1 MTLRWLLASLHLIG
15 LGIGLVAVFVR
26 ALAFRD
32 IAQPGAIRRALM
44 ADNFW
49 GLSAIILIS
58 TGLLRA
64 FAGFEKGTAYYLGN
78 HVFWAK
84 MGLLLLVLILEIRPM
99 ATLIGWRRKLR
110 ANAELD
116 TTRVG
121 QFATTSYIQT
131 AILAAM
137 IFAATAMAR
146 GFGY

>member
-1 MTLRWLLASLHLIG
+1 MPFRWLLASFHLIG

-26 ALAFRD
+26 GLSLRN
-32 IAQPGAIRRALM
+32 IQQPGAIRRALM

-58 TGLLRA
+58 TGLLRV
-64 FAGFEKGTAYYLGN
+64 FAGFEKGTDYYLGN
-78 HVFWAK
+78 HVFWVK

-99 ATLIGWRRKLR
+99 VTLLGWRRSLR
-110 ANAELD
+110 SGVELN
-116 TTRVG
+116 TSRAG
-121 QFATTSYIQT
+121 RLATISYIQT

-146 GFGY
+146 GLGF